1 MFESV
6 FAQKRS
12 SKVVWQALCGSCL
25 WIAIADFSG
34 RLMTFVYCFVCACQT
49 VCKISSEKPQKTYQ
63 DFQTFYCQ
71 KPCLFKVRLPHATNF
86 QKNKLNH
93 LSTFKESK
101 ISPKWS
107 KRLPLSDTK
116 HLAFISLKIY
126 GIKVISMPQVFNLE
140 AFGLSYSQSQR
151 KVQIFNFRVI
161 IGHGFSDHQSSCW
174 QGQKPRQ
181 QKHIPKHSPVVQPFQ
196 DTPGVRALAAK
207 LRIPELAH
215 RDIFVAF
222 LNSPS

>member
-1 MFESV
+1 MHVLSHV
-6 FAQKRS
+6 
-12 SKVVWQALCGSCL
+12 SKCVCSKTLQSRLASTVWFLPVDRNSWFL
-25 WIAIADFSG
+25 
-34 RLMTFVYCFVCACQT
+34 RTFDDVCVLFVCACQT

-93 LSTFKESK
+93 LSTFNESK

-107 KRLPLSDTK
+107 KRLPLFDTK

-181 QKHIPKHSPVVQPFQ
+181 QKHIPKHSPADVWTIGLTFAIVPIFLPFI
-196 DTPGVRALAAK
+196 RS
-207 LRIPELAH
+207 
-215 RDIFVAF
+215 DI
-222 LNSPS
+222 